1 MAHFALRAFEAA
13 EQEHTINIIIADNN
27 DRYSDESLHKYMIVY
42 ESR

>member
-1 MAHFALRAFEAA
+1 MAHFALWAFEAA
-13 EQEHTINIIIADNN
+13 EQEHTNIIIADNN

>member
-13 EQEHTINIIIADNN
+13 EQEHTNMIIADNN